1 MAKQQEMEEGQFYVW
16 IKSERVGQVVK
27 VDPDKNDPK
36 WVIFTDGTQCNRSL
50 INEFLLPASTADQA
64 DMIAK
69 DFGGITTYIDPTSAT
84 PVRPRRDVEPT
95 DATPVRPRRDVE
107 PTDATPV
114 RPRRDPEPSQEI
126 NVMMELLKKMSTKNR
141 ADLPIKVNLP
151 SKEVYALLKDQ
162 MDITKK
168 DLNSQIAA
176 LVENQ
181 IDNLRD
187 ELKEQIETFITNYYN
202 NGRTSNTTTR
212 SNTDSTGSGNS

>member
-1 MAKQQEMEEGQFYVW
+1 MKWIQILKNKFMSTQSNTNNKQFYVW
-16 IKSERVGQVVK
+16 IKSERIGQIVEAAETQ
-27 VDPDKNDPK
+27 NDPS
-36 WVIFTDGTQCNRSL
+36 WITFTDGTKCNSKL
-50 INEFLLPASTADQA
+50 AGEYLLPASSEDQA
-64 DMIAK
+64 IMIAK
-69 DFGGITTYIDPTSAT
+69 DFGGITTYIDPTDAT

-107 PTDATPV
+107 PV
-114 RPRRDPEPSQEI
+114 QEI
-126 NVMMELLKKMSTKNR
+126 NVMMEMLKKMSAKNK

-151 SKEVYALLKDQ
+151 SKEVYSLLKDQ

-212 SNTDSTGSGNS
+212 SNTDSTESGNS

>member
-1 MAKQQEMEEGQFYVW
+1 MKWIQILKNKFMSTQSNTNNQQFYVW
-16 IKSERVGQVVK
+16 IKSERIGQIVEVAETQDDASWIK
-27 VDPDKNDPK
+27 
-36 WVIFTDGTQCNRSL
+36 FTDGTKCNSKL
-50 INEFLLPASTADQA
+50 AGEFLLPASSEDQA
-64 DMIAK
+64 NMIAK
-69 DFGGITTYIDPTSAT
+69 DFGGITTYIDPTDAT

-107 PTDATPV
+107 PV
-114 RPRRDPEPSQEI
+114 QEI
-126 NVMMELLKKMSTKNR
+126 NVMMEMLKKMSTKNK

-151 SKEVYALLKDQ
+151 SKEVYSLLKDQ

-187 ELKEQIETFITNYYN
+187 ELKEQIETFINNYYN
-202 NGRTSNTTTR
+202 GRTNTTNRTGG
-212 SNTDSTGSGNS
+212 SSSSTESGNSNA

>member
-1 MAKQQEMEEGQFYVW
+1 MRLLQILKNKFMAKQQEMEKGQFYVW

-69 DFGGITTYIDPTSAT
+69 DFGGITTYVDPTSAT
-84 PVRPRRDVEPT
+84 PVRPRRD
-95 DATPVRPRRDVE
+95 
-107 PTDATPV
+107 
-114 RPRRDPEPSQEI
+114 PEPLQEI

-212 SNTDSTGSGNS
+212 SNTDSTESGNS

>member
-1 MAKQQEMEEGQFYVW
+1 MAKQQEMEKGQFYVW
-16 IKSERVGQVVK
+16 IKSERVGQVVEVTETQDDVSWIK
-27 VDPDKNDPK
+27 
-36 WVIFTDGTQCNRSL
+36 FTDGTQCNRSL
-50 INEFLLPASTADQA
+50 INEFLLPASSEDQA
-64 DMIAK
+64 NMIAK
-69 DFGGITTYIDPTSAT
+69 DFGGITTYIDPTS
-84 PVRPRRDVEPT
+84 
-95 DATPVRPRRDVE
+95 ATPVRPRRDVE

-126 NVMMELLKKMSTKNR
+126 NVMMELLKKMSAKNR

-187 ELKEQIETFITNYYN
+187 ELKEQIETFINNYYN
-202 NGRTSNTTTR
+202 GRTNTTNR
-212 SNTDSTGSGNS
+212 TDGSSSSTESGNSNA

>member
-1 MAKQQEMEEGQFYVW
+1 MRLLQILKNKFMAKQQEMEKGQFYVW

-69 DFGGITTYIDPTSAT
+69 DFGGITTYVDPTSAT

-95 DATPVRPRRDVE
+95 DATPVRPRRD
-107 PTDATPV
+107 
-114 RPRRDPEPSQEI
+114 PEPLQEI

-212 SNTDSTGSGNS
+212 SNTDSTESGNS